1 MAHQSE
7 YALENDVIQQL
18 ENLGYERIKVRNTA
32 QLTDNFRNIV
42 NERNADKLKGKPL
55 SDSEFKRMMI
65 EISDKSVFDSA
76 MILRDKYVLTRDDD
90 TKAYIEL
97 LDQDKWCKNKFQ
109 VTNQVTVEDKY
120 KGRYDVTIL
129 INGLPLVQIELKR
142 SGVAISEAFN
152 QVQRYQRHNFTGL
165 FKFIQMLVIS
175 NKMETRY
182 LANSDKQ

>member
-18 ENLGYERIKVRNTA
+18 ENLGYERVKIRNTA
-32 QLTDNFRNIV
+32 QLTDNFRNII

-65 EISDKSVFDSA
+65 DISDKSVFDSA

-97 LDQDKWCKNKFQ
+97 LTK
-109 VTNQVTVEDKY
+109 
-120 KGRYDVTIL
+120 
-129 INGLPLVQIELKR
+129 INGARTP
-142 SGVAISEAFN
+142 S
-152 QVQRYQRHNFTGL
+152 
-165 FKFIQMLVIS
+165 
-175 NKMETRY
+175 
-182 LANSDKQ
+182 SDESSHSRR